1 MSKGRRMAI
10 MSISKFTPDQKIH
23 HLITWATEWKG
34 ERRGRSLWAYSL
46 SLGGSH
52 ALMNDWFKN
61 EKLLRLLTQEEKDL
75 IREARERA
83 ARAWSDRG

>member
-1 MSKGRRMAI
+1 MAI